1 MLIKLLSMN
10 VDTVCQKYGI
20 TKQAFKILS
29 NNLGIRDVV
38 LLVDDSGSM
47 NLENRIEDAI
57 ATMTMLLE
65 ISLMF
70 DSNGIDVMF
79 LNQTHFNCVIN
90 SIDQV
95 TALNDKFEANGGT
108 NAGNAL
114 NYFVK
119 LFKHNYTSVSGKPVT
134 LIYLGDG
141 KIDDSDLFTQTIVNA
156 CKIPRNSDAN
166 VRPITF
172 QLFQVGTDAE
182 ASKYFQDLDV
192 ILKDIYKLEDCVDT
206 VSYEKMK
213 GRSLK
218 DTVLKILLGSV
229 LADLD

>member
-1 MLIKLLSMN
+1 MN
-10 VDTVCQKYGI
+10 VDTICQKYGI

-29 NNLGIRDVV
+29 NNLGMRDIV
-38 LLVDDSGSM
+38 LLIDDSGSM
-47 NLENRIEDAI
+47 NLETRIEDAI
-57 ATMTMLLE
+57 ATMIMLLE

-79 LNQTHFNCVIN
+79 LNQTHLNCVISN
-90 SIDQV
+90 INQITS
-95 TALNDKFEANGGT
+95 LNDTFEASGGT
-108 NAGNAL
+108 HAGNAL
-114 NYFVK
+114 NYFVE
-119 LFKHNYTSVSGKPVT
+119 LFKHNYASVNGKPVT

-141 KIDDSDLFTQTIVNA
+141 KIDDSDLFTQTIVDA
-156 CKIPRNSDAN
+156 CKIPRNNPTVD

-172 QLFQVGTDAE
+172 QLFQVGTDSE
-182 ASKYFQDLDV
+182 ASKYFQELDTIMKEV
-192 ILKDIYKLEDCVDT
+192 YKLEDCVDT